1 MLRYGVAKTT
11 ELRLLVDAGEVSGN
25 WGVFPLTLSVKQRLL
40 SARKW
45 IPAISFVGYVNY
57 GRIATNDFQDDGIN
71 YQATLAFE
79 NNLSDRVTLGYNI
92 GTNNNFRMLILT
104 TGVSYTIND
113 KLSAYIEYFSTIG
126 HASSAHYADGGLLYL
141 INPHFQLDIACGHSI
156 FSKDPRFYVT
166 TGVSYMFERKEN
178 K

>member
-1 MLRYGVAKTT
+1 
-11 ELRLLVDAGEVSGN
+11 
-25 WGVFPLTLSVKQRLL
+25 
-40 SARKW
+40 
-45 IPAISFVGYVNY
+45 
-57 GRIATNDFQDDGIN
+57 
-71 YQATLAFE
+71 
-79 NNLSDRVTLGYNI
+79 
-92 GTNNNFRMLILT
+92 MLILT

-126 HASSAHYADGGLLYL
+126 HASPAHNADGGLLYL

-156 FSKDPRFYVT
+156 FSKDPRVYVT